1 MDSWTELGSAA
12 ELFEALD
19 DGARKR
25 LERVLDPQEGERL
38 HELLEKEAGGG
49 HRLLRGL
56 IPEERLQS
64 LRGNGLLGDIQGDGV
79 LFDVM
84 REAATGLRLVNTALL
99 RSFLE
104 MDEGGRSYADA
115 EVLLSGLAEG
125 SPFSHIADSLANGA
139 IGGLT
144 AVMLERAGFEE
155 AAALIPDDHLVLAA
169 CTGIPD
175 DHATMLAGMPR
186 PWSLSGAG
194 DVIRALISIEEEMGG
209 LALVLTDSR
218 PMALAAVCLGHE
230 VCLLGDESA
239 GMERALLYQCA
250 PDMMG
255 GRLVEPHPPET
266 EEPSLEMVIESGI
279 AGARLM
285 LELAALKLSL
295 APPEA
300 PLEYPHTA
308 YGLPCFRAWQ
318 GIGEMTVTR
327 ARQMV
332 SELAESLPE
341 QGGLQ
346 EALQAG
352 EASMYACEII
362 EALRYLQQPE
372 LADREGEGFIPDR
385 VLRELGLSFV
395 DDTIPGCA
403 LMIGEAPS
411 PEHALAIARQCQS
424 KGLVLISAD
433 RISDQLREAGAKTG
447 WGRMLY
453 PVGAHS
459 AIVHAMSFALRA
471 ALSFGNVAPG
481 DRERLSSYLERRP
494 KVMVLQMGPLD
505 PARASLAFAALMHK
519 ASIVSDQD
527 LPRAPDMLE
536 TRKDPDAM
544 FQKGLEMRGISVQA
558 STVDIPVPYGPAFEG
573 EVIRKA
579 EMRIE
584 AGGGRSLCGEL
595 LVARDEDEVEDGSVS
610 LIGEDIDALPAGVA
624 IPLAILVDVYGKA
637 MEPDFEAVLERRI
650 HQFLNYAEGL
660 WHTGQR
666 DMDWIR
672 ISEDAWKAGLRL
684 RHIGEIL
691 VSKLKQEFGEIVSRV
706 QVTLFTDEE
715 RAEGLLQEA
724 RDIYRQ
730 RDERMSGLRD
740 GSVDVFYT
748 CTLCQSFAPDHVCV
762 ISPERLG
769 LCGAIN
775 WLDAKAS
782 NRISAHGPNQPIE
795 LGAVLD
801 EEKGEWGGVNSI
813 VTSLSNGKVSRV
825 CMYSIMDAPMTSCGC
840 FEAVVA
846 MGSDMQ
852 SVVIVD
858 REYGGMSPVG
868 MRFSTLAGSI
878 GGGRQTPGFMGVGRK
893 YITSDKFLAAE
904 GGLAR
909 VAWMSSGLKERLA
922 EELRARAEAV
932 GEPDLLDKIADE
944 TVCEDAAGLMEWM
957 QRKGHPA
964 LGMPPLL

>member
-1 MDSWTELGSAA
+1 VESFERLGS
-12 ELFEALD
+12 D
-19 DGARKR
+19 SRKR
-25 LERVLDPQEGERL
+25 LERVLGPKEGESL
-38 HELLEKEAGGG
+38 IELLKKEAGDGS
-49 HRLLRGL
+49 RMLRGVV
-56 IPEERLQS
+56 PEDRLQT
-64 LRGNGLLGDIQGDGV
+64 LEGNGLLGPIDGEGA

-84 REAATGLRLVNTALL
+84 REAAAGLRMLNTALM

-104 MDEGGRSYADA
+104 MDGAGCSYGEA
-115 EVLLSGLAEG
+115 EELLAALARG
-125 SPFSHIADSLANGA
+125 SPFSHIADSLAEGEVT
-139 IGGLT
+139 GLT
-144 AVMLERAGFEE
+144 AVILDDAGFGE
-155 AAALIPDDHLVLAA
+155 AAALVPDGHLVLAA
-169 CTGIPD
+169 CGEAIDPSGSELAGIPQ
-175 DHATMLAGMPR
+175 
-186 PWSLSGAG
+186 PWRLSGPG
-194 DVIRALISIEEEMGG
+194 DVLRALLSIDSEMEGRPPV
-209 LALVLTDSR
+209 LVLTDSR

-230 VCLLGDESA
+230 VLLLGDESEGA
-239 GMERALLYQCA
+239 ERALLYQCA
-250 PDMMG
+250 PDIMG
-255 GRLVEPHPPET
+255 GRLVGPHAPEAG
-266 EEPSLEMVIESGI
+266 EASLEDVIGSGLM
-279 AGARLM
+279 GARLM
-285 LELAALKLSL
+285 LELAALRLSL
-295 APPEA
+295 APEDA
-300 PLEYPHTA
+300 LLEYPHTA
-308 YGLPCFRAWQ
+308 YGLPCFTAWQ
-318 GIGEMTVTR
+318 GSGEMTVSQ
-327 ARQMV
+327 ARRNV
-332 SELAESLPE
+332 AELAVSLPR
-341 QGGLQ
+341 QGGLP

-352 EASMYACEII
+352 EASMYACEIL
-362 EALRYLQQPE
+362 EALRYLWDAE
-372 LADREGEGFIPDR
+372 LAEREDEGFIPDR

-411 PEHALAIARQCQS
+411 PGHALAIARECQS
-424 KGLVLISAD
+424 KGLVLITAD
-433 RISDQLREAGAKTG
+433 AISGQLREAGAKSG

-453 PVGAHS
+453 PVGPHS
-459 AIVHAMSFALRA
+459 AIVHAINFALRA

-481 DRERLSSYLERRP
+481 DREMLSSYLERRP

-527 LPRAPDMLE
+527 LPQVPDLLE
-536 TRKDPDAM
+536 TRKEAHSM
-544 FQKGLEMRGISVQA
+544 FQKGLEMRGIAVQA
-558 STVDIPVPYGPAFEG
+558 STVDVPVPYGPAFEG
-573 EVIRKA
+573 EVIRRA
-579 EMRIE
+579 EARIE
-584 AGGGRSLCGEL
+584 AGGGRSLCFEL
-595 LVARDEDEVEDGSVS
+595 LVAREEGEVEDGRVS
-610 LIGEDIDALPAGVA
+610 LIGDDIDEHPAGTP
-624 IPLAILVDVYGKA
+624 IPLAILVEVYGKH

-660 WHTGQR
+660 WHSGQR

-691 VSKLKQEFGEIVSRV
+691 VAKLKQEFGGIVSRV
-706 QVTLFTDEE
+706 QVTLVTDEQE
-715 RAEGLLQEA
+715 AEARLQEA
-724 RDIYRQ
+724 REVYRQ

-740 GSVDVFYT
+740 ASVEEFYT
-748 CTLCQSFAPDHVCV
+748 CTLCQSFAPDHVCI

-782 NRISAHGPNQPIE
+782 NRISSHGPNQPIG
-795 LGAVLD
+795 LGAALD
-801 EEKGEWGGVNSI
+801 EEKGEWEEVNST
-813 VTSLSNGKVSRV
+813 VCGLSNGKVSRV
-825 CMYSIMDAPMTSCGC
+825 CMYSLMDAPMTSCGC
-840 FEAVVA
+840 FEAIVA

-909 VAWMSSGLKERLA
+909 VAWMPSGLKERLA
-922 EELRARAEAV
+922 EELRARAEEI

-944 TVCEDAAGLMEWM
+944 TVCDDAEGLMEWM